1 MTSEDAEDE
10 TAAGAVKSTSSDGD
24 GTYALGQEEGHA
36 QEPMPSPPPAAAAP
50 AAVTVVT
57 AETARVAALVRGP
70 PKEEPVPAAESV
82 KRKHRRR
89 HHGYAVEGK
98 AELNAR
104 AEQFIRQFR
113 QELRLQRLD
122 SMLSRHSHTL
132 STGSGAPTGP

>member
-1 MTSEDAEDE
+1 VA
-10 TAAGAVKSTSSDGD
+10 
-24 GTYALGQEEGHA
+24 
-36 QEPMPSPPPAAAAP
+36 
-50 AAVTVVT
+50 VVT

-70 PKEEPVPAAESV
+70 PKEEPVPAAEFV

-122 SMLSRHSHTL
+122 SMLSRHSHTPG
-132 STGSGAPTGP
+132 TGSGAPTGP